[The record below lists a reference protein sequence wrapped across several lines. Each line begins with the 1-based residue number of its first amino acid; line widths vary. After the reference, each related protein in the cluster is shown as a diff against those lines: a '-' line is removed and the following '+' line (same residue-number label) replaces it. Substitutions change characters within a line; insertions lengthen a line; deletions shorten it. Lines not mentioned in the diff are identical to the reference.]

1 MTDFI
6 IKLLFLAVFIGVFYG
21 GCAVVHSTLT
31 RPGMRYVVLGAI
43 GTIGV
48 LILML
53 GLLSLAAPKVVAPK
67 EGTLLLL
74 VGGAMLL
81 PLFRVVRRFFA
92 LFSPLDPASTID
104 TAGLVVLFLVLVLA
118 GVQLF
123 TLDTAAF
130 AQQVNV
136 TVTDSLLNA
145 IGLPLIGL
153 SLVGVFIT
161 RDWRASVRRLGLA
174 RLTVREIAIAVA
186 LVAPLLAA
194 DQFFNF
200 LGRQLQPAEFQ
211 RIDVVLRAMS
221 ANVTNPLIALII
233 ALAAGFGEEILFRGA
248 IQPRLGILL
257 TTLAFAAAHVQY
269 GPTIAIAAVFTLG
282 LVFAWER
289 KSINTTAAIVTHTAY
304 NVVALLVNAW
314 S

>member
-1 MTDFI
+1 MADFI
-6 IKLLFLAVFIGVFYG
+6 IKLLFLVVFIVLFYG
-21 GCAVVHSTLT
+21 GCALVHSTLS
-31 RPGMRYVVLGAI
+31 RPGMRYVVLGSL
-43 GTIGV
+43 GTVGV
-48 LILML
+48 LVLML
-53 GLLSLAAPKVVAPK
+53 GLLSLAAPKVVAPR

-74 VGGAMLL
+74 VGGAMVL
-81 PLFRVVRRFFA
+81 PLFRFVRRFFA

-104 TAGLVVLFLVLVLA
+104 TAGLVVLLLVLVLA

-123 TLDTAAF
+123 TLDIASF
-130 AQQVNV
+130 ASQVNV

-161 RDWRASVRRLGLA
+161 RDWAASLRRLGLG
-174 RLTVREIAIAVA
+174 RLTVRQVVVAVA

-200 LGRQLQPAEFQ
+200 LGRQLQPAEFD
-211 RIDVVLRAMS
+211 RIDAVLRAMS
-221 ANVTNPLIALII
+221 ANVTNPLVALVI

-248 IQPRLGILL
+248 IQPRLGVVL
-257 TTLAFAAAHVQY
+257 TTLAFASGHVQY
-269 GPTIAIAAVFTLG
+269 GPTLAIGAVFVLG
-282 LVFAWER
+282 LVFSWER
-289 KSINTTAAIVTHTAY
+289 KSINTTAAIVTHTVY
-304 NVVALLVNAW
+304 NTVALLVNAW